1 MTFLPKN
8 RDCQHDTLQKGLSR
22 VRKSVFGEKGWEGGA
37 VFTKVIGMFGFQCLV
52 NERDS
57 HNET

>member
-1 MTFLPKN
+1 MIPYRKVYPVFANQFLEK
-8 RDCQHDTLQKGLSR
+8 KG
-22 VRKSVFGEKGWEGGA
+22 GGGA
-37 VFTKVIGMFGFQCLV
+37 VFTKVIAMFGFQCLV